1 MKISI
6 LLIFAVNS
14 VTAFCP
20 SRSDGVV
27 TKLNGGSSGY
37 ATTLEGKTARVEK
50 VEKLLESSEM
60 LIKVR
65 GDALTVK
72 EVQLLRRSL
81 PESTTMSVVK
91 NKLMLKACEGTD
103 YQNALSDGLSGSNMW
118 FFIEEDIGGT
128 VKSIN
133 AFTKEA
139 EKTESHPILGGIT
152 EGTFYDAAKVT
163 AISKLPSKL
172 ELITKVA
179 VLVKAIPTK
188 VARTIKEPGAK
199 LARTIK
205 LVADQKES

>member
-1 MKISI
+1 M
-6 LLIFAVNS
+6 
-14 VTAFCP
+14 
-20 SRSDGVV
+20 G
-27 TKLNGGSSGY
+27 
-37 ATTLEGKTARVEK
+37 
-50 VEKLLESSEM
+50 
-60 LIKVR
+60 
-65 GDALTVK
+65 TVK

-118 FFIEEDIGGT
+118 FFI
-128 VKSIN
+128 
-133 AFTKEA
+133 KEA